1 MTLIWW
7 EENHLSSSF
16 GSKIRIQIFGQSHS
30 EQLGVVIDGLPANH
44 ELDIRAIN
52 AFLQRRRG
60 GQSHFSTKR
69 AEDDIPKIVSGIVD
83 GKTCG
88 APLCAVFENT
98 DISSAD
104 YEGFRFIPRPS
115 HADYNAFVKY
125 GGANDIRGGGHF
137 SGRLTLPLCFAGAV
151 CKQLL
156 SKRQIYIGAHIAR
169 IADIHDTPYD
179 PVNISARD
187 ITYTGFPVNDA
198 AAGEKMIGIM
208 NDTAEAGDSIGG
220 IIECAV
226 VGLPQSIGEPM
237 FDGLENRISAAV
249 FAVPAIRG
257 IEFGAG
263 FAAAGMMGSEHND
276 EYCIEDGSI
285 KHKTNHAGGVLGGLS
300 TGMPLVFRVAI
311 KPTPSIFKEQNSVN
325 IKTMRDVKLQ
335 IKGRHDSCI
344 VPRAVPCI
352 EAAAAIAI
360 IDLLEG

>member
-1 MTLIWW
+1 M
-7 EENHLSSSF
+7 SSSF
-16 GSKIRIQIFGQSHS
+16 GSKIKIQIFGQSHS
-30 EQLGVVIDGLPANH
+30 ELLGVVIDNLPANR
-44 ELDIRAIN
+44 ELDIHEIN

-60 GQSHFSTKR
+60 GQNAFSTKR
-69 AEDDIPKIVSGIVD
+69 AEGDIPKIVSGIVD

-98 DISSAD
+98 DVRSAD
-104 YEGFRFIPRPS
+104 YEQFRFVPRPS

-156 SKRQIYIGAHIAR
+156 SKRQIYIGAHIER
-169 IADIHDTPYD
+169 IGDICDTLYD
-179 PVNISARD
+179 PVNIGVHD
-187 ITYTGFPVNDA
+187 IHHAEFPVNDA
-198 AAGEKMIGIM
+198 RIGEKMMEAIT
-208 NDTAEAGDSIGG
+208 NAAEAGDSIGG

-226 VGLPQSIGEPM
+226 LGLPQGVGEPI
-237 FDGLENRISAAV
+237 FDGLENKISMAL
-249 FAVPAIRG
+249 FSVPAIKG
-257 IEFGAG
+257 IEFGSG
-263 FAAAGMMGSEHND
+263 FAAAGMCGSEHND
-276 EYCIEDGSI
+276 EYYVEEGRIR
-285 KHKTNHAGGVLGGLS
+285 HKTNHAGGILGGLS
-300 TGMPLVFRVAI
+300 TGMPLIFRVAV

-325 IKTMRDVKLQ
+325 MKTLQNVKLQ
-335 IKGRHDSCI
+335 IKGRHDPCI